1 MTEDIYQ
8 NLVVNFD
15 KNAPMSIHLCDFPEV
30 NEAHIDTELE
40 TSMDEVLKV
49 VVFGRAARNTANIK
63 SRQPIGN
70 MYIKAAKQLDDYFMD
85 IVKDELNVKAA
96 EFKDDL
102 SQFTAYSFKPQLKTV
117 GPKYGKQLG
126 GIKEYLAN
134 IDGNAAMAELKNNGA
149 LKFSVGD
156 VEISLAE
163 EDLLIDIAK
172 MDGYVT
178 EGDNYVTVVIDTT
191 LTPELIEEGYVRELI
206 SKIQNMRKDSDF
218 NVTDRIKVYVSGND
232 KIKEVMNKNAD
243 EIKRVVL
250 GDEFVMDATCDNSKE
265 WNING
270 EKVTIGVEVN
280 DCAQPA

>member
-1 MTEDIYQ
+1 
-8 NLVVNFD
+8 
-15 KNAPMSIHLCDFPEV
+15 V

-63 SRQPIGN
+63 SRQPIGT
-70 MYIKAAKQLDDYFMD
+70 MYIKAEKQLDDYFMD

-126 GIKEYLAN
+126 GIKEYLSN
-134 IDGNAAMAELKNNGA
+134 IDGNAAMAELKENGA
-149 LKFSVGD
+149 LKFTVSD

-191 LTPELIEEGYVRELI
+191 LTPELIEEGYVREII

-218 NVTDRIKVYVSGND
+218 NVMDRIKVYVSGND
-232 KIKEVMNKNAD
+232 KIKEVMNANAD

-250 GDEFVMDATCDNSKE
+250 GDEFVMDAVCDNSKE

-280 DCAQPA
+280 A

>member
-1 MTEDIYQ
+1 
-8 NLVVNFD
+8 
-15 KNAPMSIHLCDFPEV
+15 
-30 NEAHIDTELE
+30 
-40 TSMDEVLKV
+40 MDEILKV

-250 GDEFVMDATCDNSKE
+250 GDEFVMDETCDNSKE

-270 EKVTIGVEVN
+270 EKVKIGVVVN
-280 DCAQPA
+280 A